1 MRKLFLLIFFVFSII
16 NYCLANKALLI
27 QAAVNRSTATIG
39 QPVILSVI
47 LPYDEGKAVSWLLV
61 DAALKRSKDVI
72 IYTIS
77 YSADNRGMKHN
88 IILTSSV
95 PTTLFI
101 PALPVL
107 VSINSKT
114 DTVYTKPLRIKFTP
128 GVVLTKLNPI
138 KPNFKN
144 AAVLYGS
151 NLAPLLIVGLS
162 IALILL
168 ATLAIIKYIL
178 RRIVPETDALGQSL
192 SKIIR
197 LQQAHSAQTISYNET
212 VNSAFQIIQEFLCL
226 KFNIINVP
234 WTERQI
240 LPALQFSDLSGEELA
255 SVKTIIN
262 SSERLRFSKG
272 NNEDLTGYLM
282 LIAEFL
288 TSLSAARSGG
298 KND

>member
-128 GVVLTKLNPI
+128 DVVLTKLNPI
-138 KPNFKN
+138 KPILKMQLYFT
-144 AAVLYGS
+144 AATWHHY
-151 NLAPLLIVGLS
+151 
-162 IALILL
+162 
-168 ATLAIIKYIL
+168 
-178 RRIVPETDALGQSL
+178 
-192 SKIIR
+192 
-197 LQQAHSAQTISYNET
+197 
-212 VNSAFQIIQEFLCL
+212 
-226 KFNIINVP
+226 
-234 WTERQI
+234 
-240 LPALQFSDLSGEELA
+240 
-255 SVKTIIN
+255 
-262 SSERLRFSKG
+262 
-272 NNEDLTGYLM
+272 
-282 LIAEFL
+282 
-288 TSLSAARSGG
+288 
-298 KND
+298 